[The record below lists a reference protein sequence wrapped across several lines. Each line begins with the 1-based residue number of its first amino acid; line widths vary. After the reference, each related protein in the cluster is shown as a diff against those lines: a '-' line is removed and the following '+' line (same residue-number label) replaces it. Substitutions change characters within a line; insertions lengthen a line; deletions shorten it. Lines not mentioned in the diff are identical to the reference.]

1 MTAPIKGRARYRNK
15 KDDLSTNILRV
26 FDPKINSSYVLP
38 SWEGSVSDSQILG
51 DALHRRH
58 EKYYL
63 VDAKYINGLGCLAP
77 YQETRYH
84 LNLWR
89 GNTPTN
95 YKELF
100 NLQDSSAINTIERAF
115 GLLKKWWAIFWTL
128 SFLDKKTQVR
138 IINACFIVHNF
149 ENYATLSHFAPI
161 EGNKSEGEWKP
172 QAYQAITDALNARLS
187 LKLVINIFEA
197 PGYDNKII
205 ENWDD
210 IVILCGS
217 DRATRDGAKNFE
229 DTAEAMNQ
237 EGNEVQSNIKL
248 EE

>member
-58 EKYYL
+58 
-63 VDAKYINGLGCLAP
+63 D
-77 YQETRYH
+77 
-84 LNLWR
+84 
-89 GNTPTN
+89 
-95 YKELF
+95 
-100 NLQDSSAINTIERAF
+100 
-115 GLLKKWWAIFWTL
+115 
-128 SFLDKKTQVR
+128 
-138 IINACFIVHNF
+138 
-149 ENYATLSHFAPI
+149 
-161 EGNKSEGEWKP
+161 
-172 QAYQAITDALNARLS
+172 
-187 LKLVINIFEA
+187 IFEA